1 MNKTL
6 TTGFA
11 GALCALASLAGGQ
24 TFDLTLTNASS
35 ATIQSDATLTTAGTL
50 IGDYDPDTN
59 PDGTQTRPG
68 FFGGSGNN
76 PIDTSVTMTT
86 EAGGT
91 TVPVGNML
99 LALDLETGMA
109 DVSGLWLDV
118 LSETS
123 LPADLS
129 ATLLFETFRTVNPSM
144 LYPGGIEFPIPLG
157 ELGSLQL
164 ATMTQTGEAPGVL
177 TATGDPD
184 VFDLAAAVPVELML
198 EIIVSPIGGD
208 ATTTPVGPLPA
219 ILPLVGQVQVMGD
232 GSVVLTVA
240 LGPLENSN
248 EQVIGP
254 IDLPELPLELPT
266 LGAETAG
273 VILALSADTLTVN
286 TLLDITIVA
295 AGSAAT
301 CDADWNGDGIV
312 DFFDVAGFL
321 NAFSSEDPAA
331 DLNDDGLFDFF
342 DVQTFLGLFATGC
355 S

>member
-11 GALCALASLAGGQ
+11 GALCALAALAGAQ
-24 TFDLTLTNASS
+24 TFDLALTNASS
-35 ATIQSDATLTTAGTL
+35 ATIQSDATLSTVGTL

-76 PIDTSVTMTT
+76 TIDTSVTMTT

-91 TVPVGNML
+91 TQPSGNML
-99 LALDLETGMA
+99 LAIDLDAGTASVA
-109 DVSGLWLDV
+109 DLWLDV
-118 LSETS
+118 LNETT

-129 ATLLFETFRTVNPSM
+129 ATLLFDTFHTVNPSM

-157 ELGSLQL
+157 QLGALQL

-177 TATGDPD
+177 TATGDPE
-184 VFDLAAAVPVELML
+184 VFDFTAAVPVELML
-198 EIIVSPIGGD
+198 EVVVTPLGGE

-219 ILPLVGQVQVMGD
+219 ILPLVGQVQINGD
-232 GSVVLTVA
+232 NSVVLTVA

-254 IDLPELPLELPT
+254 LDLPEIPLELPT
-266 LGAETAG
+266 LGSETAG

-286 TLLDITIVA
+286 TLLDIAIVA
-295 AGSAAT
+295 EGSAVT
-301 CDADWNGDGIV
+301 CDADWNGDGIL

-331 DLNDDGLFDFF
+331 DLNGDGLFDFF
-342 DVQTFLGLFATGC
+342 DVQEFLGLFASGC
-355 S
+355 H